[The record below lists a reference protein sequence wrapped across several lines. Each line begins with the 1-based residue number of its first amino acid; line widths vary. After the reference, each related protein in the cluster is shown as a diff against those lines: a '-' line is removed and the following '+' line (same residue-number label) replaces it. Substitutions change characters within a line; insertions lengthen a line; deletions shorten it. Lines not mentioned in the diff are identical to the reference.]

1 MADNDRLISAADA
14 AKRLNISKAM
24 LSRLVSSGRLG
35 VYRIGHRT
43 LFDEQIIDDFKAAA
57 YQPPRRPAGAASA

>member
-1 MADNDRLISAADA
+1 MVENDRLISAADA

-43 LFDEQIIDDFKAAA
+43 LFDEQIINEFKTAVF
-57 YQPPRRPAGAASA
+57 QPSRRAASASSA

>member
-1 MADNDRLISAADA
+1 MEANDRLISAADA

-24 LSRLVSSGRLG
+24 LSRLISSGRLG

-43 LFDEQIIDDFKAAA
+43 LFDEQIIDDFKTAVF
-57 YQPPRRPAGAASA
+57 QPPRRTASTASA